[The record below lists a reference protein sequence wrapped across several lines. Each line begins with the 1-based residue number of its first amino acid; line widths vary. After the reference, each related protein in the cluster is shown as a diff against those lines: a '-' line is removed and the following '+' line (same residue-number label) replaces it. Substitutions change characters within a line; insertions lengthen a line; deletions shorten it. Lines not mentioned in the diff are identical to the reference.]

1 MNQSIVIEAPI
12 IEVFDCIV
20 KAELREKWFPNVT
33 SIHYSNLEHESHP
46 GASFQLTAVEGKEQV
61 SLQGR
66 NKEITRPSFIAFEL
80 ESQTYRMTFSYRLQQ
95 QANHTVIE
103 QEFETRYYRPVMNVI
118 DKLLFKSSAKQ
129 TGEFVLNNLKEFCE
143 ARVRPE

>member
-1 MNQSIVIEAPI
+1 MKQSIVIETPI
-12 IEVFDCIV
+12 TEVFDCIV

-80 ESQTYRMTFSYRLQQ
+80 ESQTYMMTFSYRLQQ

-118 DKLLFKSSAKQ
+118 DKLFKSSAKQ
-129 TGEFVLNNLKEFCE
+129 TGEFVLNNLKEFFE
-143 ARVRPE
+143 ASVRPE